1 VLYSNGSVKRAKNL
15 LFLKFYPR
23 IEKGSEIIVPQKV
36 KIGNT
41 SQQIVSIV
49 SVLTGTVTS
58 IIGIITLIK
67 ATAQ

>member
-1 VLYSNGSVKRAKNL
+1 M
-15 LFLKFYPR
+15 KFYPR

-36 KIGNT
+36 KVAST

-49 SVLTGTVTS
+49 GLLTGTVTS
-58 IIGIITLIK
+58 LVGIITLIK